1 MSATATASQST
12 AYSCPVFAIRAT
24 PAQRL
29 ALKSEAERRGVTQSD
44 LVRSALAAAGVPL
57 WGSSEQG

>member
-1 MSATATASQST
+1 MSATTA

-24 PAQRL
+24 PAQRM

-44 LVRSALAAAGVPL
+44 LVRQALAAAGVPL
-57 WGSSEQG
+57 WANDGPQ